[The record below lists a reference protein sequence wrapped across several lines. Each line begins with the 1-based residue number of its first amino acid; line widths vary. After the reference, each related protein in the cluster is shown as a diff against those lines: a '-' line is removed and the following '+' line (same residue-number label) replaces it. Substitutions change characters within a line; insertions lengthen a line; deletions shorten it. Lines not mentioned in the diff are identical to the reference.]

1 MDFSKKGVEKKQK
14 ALVSKLPRNKRK
26 LSVSLF
32 KTLLVIFLAIIVL
45 GIGSGFGMLKGILDD
60 TPEVNAKD
68 LIPKGYQTTLYDQDG
83 KELMVLASFDAN
95 REYVYY
101 DDIPETLVNSFIAIE
116 DKRFWEHNGIDV
128 QGIMRAFAHGLQSG
142 DFDQG
147 ASTLTQ
153 QLIKN
158 QIFNVGLDE
167 KPCLTRSNVRCRSS
181 IWQLRSKRCFRKRAL
196 PSIT

>member
-101 DDIPETLVNSFIAIE
+101 DDIPSLLLKINV
-116 DKRFWEHNGIDV
+116 
-128 QGIMRAFAHGLQSG
+128 SG
-142 DFDQG
+142 
-147 ASTLTQ
+147 
-153 QLIKN
+153 
-158 QIFNVGLDE
+158 
-167 KPCLTRSNVRCRSS
+167 
-181 IWQLRSKRCFRKRAL
+181 
-196 PSIT
+196 SITVSMSRVSCVPSPTVSSPVTLIRVPVH

>member
-1 MDFSKKGVEKKQK
+1 
-14 ALVSKLPRNKRK
+14 
-26 LSVSLF
+26 
-32 KTLLVIFLAIIVL
+32 
-45 GIGSGFGMLKGILDD
+45 MLKGILDD

-128 QGIMRAFAHGLQSG
+128 EVSCVP
-142 DFDQG
+142 
-147 ASTLTQ
+147 SPTVSSPVTL
-153 QLIKN
+153 IR
-158 QIFNVGLDE
+158 V
-167 KPCLTRSNVRCRSS
+167 PVH
-181 IWQLRSKRCFRKRAL
+181 
-196 PSIT
+196 

>member
-32 KTLLVIFLAIIVL
+32 KTLLVIFLAIVVL

-153 QLIKN
+153 QLIKTRSSMS
-158 QIFNVGLDE
+158 VWMK
-167 KPCLTRSNVRCRSS
+167 KPCLTRSNVRFRSS

>member
-68 LIPKGYQTTLYDQDG
+68 LIPKGYQTTPAKSLWF
-83 KELMVLASFDAN
+83 L
-95 REYVYY
+95 
-101 DDIPETLVNSFIAIE
+101 
-116 DKRFWEHNGIDV
+116 
-128 QGIMRAFAHGLQSG
+128 
-142 DFDQG
+142 
-147 ASTLTQ
+147 
-153 QLIKN
+153 
-158 QIFNVGLDE
+158 
-167 KPCLTRSNVRCRSS
+167 
-181 IWQLRSKRCFRKRAL
+181 RAL
-196 PSIT
+196 MPTVSMFTTMIYRKHL

>member
-83 KELMVLASFDAN
+83 KELPTVSMFTTMI
-95 REYVYY
+95 Y
-101 DDIPETLVNSFIAIE
+101 
-116 DKRFWEHNGIDV
+116 
-128 QGIMRAFAHGLQSG
+128 
-142 DFDQG
+142 
-147 ASTLTQ
+147 
-153 QLIKN
+153 
-158 QIFNVGLDE
+158 
-167 KPCLTRSNVRCRSS
+167 
-181 IWQLRSKRCFRKRAL
+181 RKHL
-196 PSIT
+196 